1 MSRINPDL
9 TPRLLDLKQAG
20 AYLGV
25 SPWTVRDW
33 VIVGALPSV
42 RLPVVRVNCGKRDS
56 GSTKYTLADPS
67 DGRVRC
73 KSVRKILL
81 DVRDLDAFIEQNKG
95 TGPA

>member
-9 TPRLLDLKQAG
+9 APRLLDLKQAG

-33 VIVGALPSV
+33 VLVGALPSV
-42 RLPVVRVNCGKRDS
+42 RLPVVRLNCGKRDS
-56 GSTKYTLADPS
+56 GSTRYSLADPN
-67 DGRVRC
+67 DRRVRG
-73 KSVRKILL
+73 KTVRKILL
-81 DVRDLDAFIEQNKG
+81 DVRDLDAFIDGNKG